1 MVQTVHTFLI
11 SAGAKQIV
19 LEKPHSL
26 CRIFFFIR
34 VLASQTAWY
43 PTGISLGDPKF
54 GTYLSLN
61 GPEKY
66 FEAKGEDV
74 FQGDIW
80 VANNSDTDLNYTV
93 SEILH

>member
-93 SEILH
+93 SEILR

>member
-26 CRIFFFIR
+26 HRIFFFVR

-43 PTGISLGDPKF
+43 PTGISLGDPNF
-54 GTYLSLN
+54 GSFLSLN

-66 FEAKGEDV
+66 FEVSGEDI

-80 VANNSDTDLNYTV
+80 VLNNSDTNLNYTV

>member
-1 MVQTVHTFLI
+1 MVQTVNTFLI

>member
-1 MVQTVHTFLI
+1 MVQTVHTFFVV
-11 SAGAKQIV
+11 AGAKQIV
-19 LEKPHSL
+19 LEKPHIL
-26 CRIFFFIR
+26 HRVFFFIR

-43 PTGISLGDPKF
+43 PTGISLGDPDF
-54 GTYLSLN
+54 HSFLSLN

-66 FEAKGEDV
+66 FEAKGEDI

-80 VANNSDTDLNYTV
+80 VSNNSDTDLYYTV

>member
-34 VLASQTAWY
+34 VLASQTSWY

-93 SEILH
+93 SEILR

>member
-66 FEAKGEDV
+66 FEAKGEGV

-93 SEILH
+93 SEILR

>member
-1 MVQTVHTFLI
+1 MVQTVRTFLI
-11 SAGAKQIV
+11 SAGKKQIV
-19 LEKPHSL
+19 LEKPHIL
-26 CRIFFFIR
+26 HRIFFFIR
-34 VLASQTAWY
+34 VLASQAAWY

-54 GTYLSLN
+54 GSYFSLN

-66 FEAKGEDV
+66 FEAKGEDI

-80 VANNSDTDLNYTV
+80 VFNNSNTDLSYTV